1 MSEGDGESKVLPLFR
16 PEAVEAQTGTGLG
29 EIILSQPLS
38 AKLLA
43 LASLVIALSAVVFLF
58 VGEYTRRVRVEG
70 FLLPDE
76 GVLRVVP
83 PQTGVVRELRVR
95 EGDIVSKGD
104 VLYVLSSERSVAD
117 APSSEARVVERQR
130 ERLKSLES
138 DIADLA
144 PRHRQQAKA
153 ANDRADGLVAELR
166 SIDANVGVAE
176 QQLKLAEDSYRRY
189 EKLRVSKVVSELDL
203 ERLKQSELDRKSG
216 LESLRRE
223 KLSVQNNLAAVQTEI
238 AELPLR
244 QRAERGAL
252 ERDLA
257 ALEQSLV
264 ESEARR
270 EVQVTAPEAGRVAAV
285 IAVAGQGVSPG
296 QTLLHLLP
304 SSSSLQASL
313 YVTSAAIGL
322 IKPGQR
328 VKLRYPA
335 FPFERYG
342 HQEGEVAA
350 VAASAVRAE
359 ELPFPLAT
367 TEPVYRVQVK
377 LDAQTVGPE
386 GRRHA
391 LQAGMKAEADVLLDR
406 RRLIDWMFE
415 PLRALAES

>member
-1 MSEGDGESKVLPLFR
+1 M
-16 PEAVEAQTGTGLG
+16 
-29 EIILSQPLS
+29 
-38 AKLLA
+38 
-43 LASLVIALSAVVFLF
+43 
-58 VGEYTRRVRVEG
+58 RVEG
-70 FLLPDE
+70 FLLPE
-76 GVLRVVP
+76 QGVLRVVP
-83 PQTGVVRELRVR
+83 PQSGIVRELRVR
-95 EGDIVSKGD
+95 EGDNVNKGD

-130 ERLKSLES
+130 ERLASLS
-138 DIADLA
+138 LDVADL
-144 PRHRQQAKA
+144 PQRHRQQTQA
-153 ANDRADGLVAELR
+153 ARDRAEGLAAELK
-166 SIDANVGVAE
+166 SIDANIVVAE

-189 EKLRVSKVVSELDL
+189 EKLRVTKVVSELDL

-223 KLSVQNNLAAVQTEI
+223 KLSAQNGLRTVQVEI

-244 QRAERGAL
+244 QRAERGAI
-252 ERDLA
+252 ERDVA

-270 EVQVTAPEAGRVAAV
+270 EVQITAPEAGRVAAV
-285 IAVAGQGVSPG
+285 LSVAGQGVAPG
-296 QTLLHLLP
+296 QTMLHLLP
-304 SSSSLQASL
+304 TASSLQASL

-342 HQEGEVAA
+342 HQEGVVAT
-350 VAASAVRAE
+350 VATSAIRAE
-359 ELPFPLAT
+359 DLPFPIAT

-391 LQAGMKAEADVLLDR
+391 LQAGMKAEADVMLDR

-415 PLRALAES
+415 PLRAMAES

>member
-1 MSEGDGESKVLPLFR
+1 MSDSDSKVLPLFR
-16 PEAVEAQTGTGLG
+16 PEAVQAQTGNGLG

-38 AKLLA
+38 ARLLSA
-43 LASLVIALSAVVFLF
+43 VSVVIALSAIAFLF

-70 FLLPDE
+70 FLLPE
-76 GVLRVVP
+76 QGVLRVVP
-83 PQTGVVRELRVR
+83 PQSGIVRELRVR
-95 EGDIVSKGD
+95 EGDNVNKGD

-130 ERLKSLES
+130 ERLASLS
-138 DIADLA
+138 LDVADL
-144 PRHRQQAKA
+144 PQRHRQQTQA
-153 ANDRADGLVAELR
+153 ARDRAEGLAAELK
-166 SIDANVGVAE
+166 SIDANIVVAE

-189 EKLRVSKVVSELDL
+189 EKLRVTKVVSELDL

-223 KLSVQNNLAAVQTEI
+223 KLSAQNGLRTVQVEI

-244 QRAERGAL
+244 QRAERGAI
-252 ERDLA
+252 ERDVA

-270 EVQVTAPEAGRVAAV
+270 EVQITAPEAGRVAAV
-285 IAVAGQGVSPG
+285 LSVAGQGVAPG
-296 QTLLHLLP
+296 QTMLHLLP
-304 SSSSLQASL
+304 TASSLQASL

-342 HQEGEVAA
+342 HQEGVVAT
-350 VAASAVRAE
+350 VATSAIRAE
-359 ELPFPLAT
+359 DLPFPIAT

-391 LQAGMKAEADVLLDR
+391 LQAGMKAEADVMLDR

-415 PLRALAES
+415 PLRAMAES

>member
-1 MSEGDGESKVLPLFR
+1 MSDEGESKILPLFR
-16 PEAVEAQTGTGLG
+16 PEAVQAQTGTGLG

-38 AKLLA
+38 ARLLSA
-43 LASLVIALSAVVFLF
+43 ISLFIALSAIVFLF
-58 VGEYTRRVRVEG
+58 VGQYTRRVRVEG
-70 FLLPDE
+70 FLLPE
-76 GVLRVVP
+76 QGVLRIVP
-83 PQTGVVRELRVR
+83 PQTGIVRELRVR

>member
-1 MSEGDGESKVLPLFR
+1 MSDEGESKILPLFR
-16 PEAVEAQTGTGLG
+16 PEAVQAQTGTGLG

-38 AKLLA
+38 ARLLSVI
-43 LASLVIALSAVVFLF
+43 SLVIALSAVAFLF

-70 FLLPDE
+70 FLLPE
-76 GVLRVVP
+76 QGVLRVVP

-95 EGDIVSKGD
+95 EGDIVNKGD

-117 APSSEARVVERQR
+117 APSSEARIVDRQR
-130 ERLKSLES
+130 ERLASLS
-138 DIADLA
+138 GDVKDLA
-144 PRHRQQAKA
+144 TRQRGQVKA
-153 ANDRADGLVAELR
+153 ARERADGLALELK
-166 SIDANVGVAE
+166 SIESNIAVAE

-189 EKLRVSKVVSELDL
+189 EKLRVTKVVSELDM
-203 ERLKQSELDRKSG
+203 ERLKQSELDRKAG

-223 KLSVQNNLAAVQTEI
+223 RLSAQNGLRTAQTEI
-238 AELPLR
+238 DELPLR
-244 QRAERGAL
+244 HRAERGAL
-252 ERDLA
+252 DRDIA

-270 EVQVTAPEAGRVAAV
+270 EVQVTAPEGGRVAAV

-296 QTLLHLLP
+296 QTMLHLLP
-304 SSSSLQASL
+304 TESSLQASL

-322 IKPGQR
+322 IRTGQR

-342 HQEGEVAA
+342 HQEGVVAS
-350 VAASAVRAE
+350 VATSAVRAE

-367 TEPVYRVQVK
+367 TEPVYRVQVR

-391 LQAGMKAEADVLLDR
+391 LQAGMKAEADVMLDR

-415 PLRALAES
+415 PLRAMAES

>member
-1 MSEGDGESKVLPLFR
+1 MTDGEGEAKVLPLFR
-16 PEAVEAQTGTGLG
+16 PEAVQAQTGTGLG

-38 AKLLA
+38 ARILSIVSLL
-43 LASLVIALSAVVFLF
+43 IAVSAVVFLF

-83 PQTGVVRELRVR
+83 PQTGLVRELRVR
-95 EGDIVSKGD
+95 EGDVVKKGD

-117 APSSEARVVERQR
+117 APSSEARIVERQR
-130 ERLKSLES
+130 ERLASLS
-138 DIADLA
+138 ADVKDLE
-144 PRHRQQAKA
+144 PRHRQQLKSAR
-153 ANDRADGLVAELR
+153 DRAEGLAAELR
-166 SIDANVGVAE
+166 SIDANIVVAE
-176 QQLKLAEDSYRRY
+176 EQLKLAQESYRRY
-189 EKLRVSKVVSELDL
+189 EKLRVTKVVSELDL

-223 KLSVQNNLAAVQTEI
+223 KLSAQNNLRAAGMDI
-238 AELPLR
+238 DELPLR

-296 QTLLHLLP
+296 QTMLHLLP
-304 SSSSLQASL
+304 ASSSLQASL

-322 IKPGQR
+322 VKPGQR

-342 HQEGEVAA
+342 HQEGEVAT
-350 VAASAVRAE
+350 VASSAVRAE
-359 ELPFPLAT
+359 ELPFPLTT

-391 LQAGMKAEADVLLDR
+391 LQAGMKAEADVMLDR

-415 PLRALAES
+415 PLKALAES

>member
-1 MSEGDGESKVLPLFR
+1 MSDSDSKVLPLFR
-16 PEAVEAQTGTGLG
+16 PEAVQAQTGTGLG

-38 AKLLA
+38 ARLLSVVSV
-43 LASLVIALSAVVFLF
+43 LIALSAIVFLF
-58 VGEYTRRVRVEG
+58 VGQYTRRVRVEG
-70 FLLPDE
+70 FLLPE
-76 GVLRVVP
+76 QGVLRVVP
-83 PQTGVVRELRVR
+83 PQSGIVRELRVH
-95 EGDIVSKGD
+95 EGDVVNKGD

-130 ERLKSLES
+130 ERLTSLSS
-138 DIADLA
+138 DVADL
-144 PRHRQQAKA
+144 PQRHRQQTQA
-153 ANDRADGLVAELR
+153 ARDRAEGLAAELK
-166 SIDANVGVAE
+166 SIDANILVAE

-189 EKLRVSKVVSELDL
+189 EKLRVTKVVSELDL

-223 KLSVQNNLAAVQTEI
+223 KLSAQNGLRTVQVDI

-252 ERDLA
+252 ERDVA

-270 EVQVTAPEAGRVAAV
+270 EVQITAPEAGRVAAV
-285 IAVAGQGVSPG
+285 LSVAGQGVSPG
-296 QTLLHLLP
+296 QTMLHLLP
-304 SSSSLQASL
+304 TASSLQASL

-350 VAASAVRAE
+350 VATSAIRAE
-359 ELPFPLAT
+359 ELPFPIAT

-391 LQAGMKAEADVLLDR
+391 LQAGMKAEADVMLDK

-415 PLRALAES
+415 PLRAMAES

>member
-1 MSEGDGESKVLPLFR
+1 MSDEGESKILPLFR
-16 PEAVEAQTGTGLG
+16 PEAVQAQTGTGLG

-38 AKLLA
+38 ARLLSA
-43 LASLVIALSAVVFLF
+43 ISLFIALSAIVFLF
-58 VGEYTRRVRVEG
+58 VGQYTRRVRVEG
-70 FLLPDE
+70 FLLPE
-76 GVLRVVP
+76 QGVLRIVP
-83 PQTGVVRELRVR
+83 PQTGIVRELRVR
-95 EGDIVSKGD
+95 EGDVVSKGD

-117 APSSEARVVERQR
+117 APSTEARIVERQR
-130 ERLKSLES
+130 ERLASLT
-138 DIADLA
+138 ADVKDLDTRQRGQLRSARERAEGLA
-144 PRHRQQAKA
+144 
-153 ANDRADGLVAELR
+153 LELK
-166 SIDANVGVAE
+166 SIDANVAVAE
-176 QQLKLAEDSYRRY
+176 QQLQLAVDSYRRY
-189 EKLRVSKVVSELDL
+189 EKLRASKVVSELDM
-203 ERLKQSELDRKSG
+203 ERLKQSELDRKAG

-223 KLSVQNNLAAVQTEI
+223 KLSAQNGLRAAQVEI
-238 AELPLR
+238 DELPLR

-252 ERDLA
+252 DRDIA

-270 EVQVTAPEAGRVAAV
+270 EVQVIAPEAGRVAAV

-296 QTLLHLLP
+296 QTMLHLLP
-304 SSSSLQASL
+304 SESSLQASL

-322 IKPGQR
+322 IRNGQR

-342 HQEGEVAA
+342 HQEGEVAS
-350 VAASAVRAE
+350 VATSAVRAE

-391 LQAGMKAEADVLLDR
+391 LQAGMKAEADVMLDR

-415 PLRALAES
+415 PLRAMAES